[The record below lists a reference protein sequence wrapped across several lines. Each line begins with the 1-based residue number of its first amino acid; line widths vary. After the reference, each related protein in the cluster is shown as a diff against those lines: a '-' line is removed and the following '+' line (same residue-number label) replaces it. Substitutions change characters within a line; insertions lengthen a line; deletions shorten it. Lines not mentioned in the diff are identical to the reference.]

1 MNKGKKGTGSMRYYN
16 KLEDIIQEKN
26 TVITLGKF
34 DGIHR
39 GHQKLLNE
47 VHRLSHEKDLQTV
60 LFTFDVSPQT
70 RIGKRDYCVIVTN
83 SEKKELVEK
92 FGIDIMIECP
102 FTDQVR
108 NMEAEA
114 FVEDILV
121 NRLKAKALVI
131 GDDFGFGKGRK
142 GTPEFLKAG
151 EKKYGYTVDII
162 EKEKDGDRDI
172 SSTYVREE
180 LIKGDIEKANELL
193 GYRFFVEGEIIHG
206 MHIGTGLG
214 FPTINI
220 VPDKEKILPPNGV
233 YATITEVEG
242 REYHSITNIGVKPTV
257 DGKTLGVETFIYD
270 FEGSLY
276 GKKAYIKLLKFIRN
290 EKKFASIDE
299 LKKQVDKDI
308 EFGRNLK

>member
-1 MNKGKKGTGSMRYYN
+1 MRYYN
-16 KLEDIIQEKN
+16 RLEDIVQDKK

-47 VHRLSHEKDLQTV
+47 VHRRAREENLQTV

-70 RIGKRDYCVIVTN
+70 RIGKKDYCVIVTN
-83 SEKKELVEK
+83 SEKKEFVEK

-108 NMEAEA
+108 NMEAED
-114 FVEDILV
+114 FVEKILV

-142 GTPEFLKAG
+142 GTPAFLKAM

-162 EKEKDGDRDI
+162 EKEKDGDKDI

-180 LIKGDIEKANELL
+180 LLKGNIEKANGLL
-193 GYRFFVEGEIIHG
+193 GYRFFIAGEIIHG

-233 YATITEVEG
+233 YATVTEVDG
-242 REYHSITNIGVKPTV
+242 REYNSITNIGVKPTV

-270 FEGSLY
+270 FDGSLY
-276 GKKAYIKLLKFIRN
+276 GKKAYVRLLKFIRQ
-290 EKKFASIDE
+290 EKKFSSIDE

>member
-1 MNKGKKGTGSMRYYN
+1 MRYYN
-16 KLEDIIQEKN
+16 KLEDIIQDKR

-47 VHRLSHEKDLQTV
+47 VHRRAHEENLQTV

-70 RIGKRDYCVIVTN
+70 KIGKKDYCVIVTN
-83 SEKKELVEK
+83 NEKRELVEK

-102 FTDQVR
+102 FTDRIR
-108 NMEAEA
+108 NMEAED
-114 FVEDILV
+114 FVEEILV
-121 NRLKAKALVI
+121 KRLKAKALVI
-131 GDDFGFGKGRK
+131 GDDFGFGRERK
-142 GTPEFLKAG
+142 GTPAFLKAR

-180 LIKGDIEKANELL
+180 LLKGDIEKANELL

-233 YATITEVEG
+233 YATATEVDG

-270 FEGSLY
+270 FDGSLY
-276 GKKAYIKLLKFIRN
+276 GKKAYIRLIKFIRH
-290 EKKFASIDE
+290 EKKFSSIDE